1 MQRSTR
7 IIQLVFEPL
16 DLLPQA
22 VPFLTIPI
30 ALAPQLLLFAL
41 LPFELGDQLLARC
54 GAPAR
59 LHALVMPRLAGT
71 YKPKLRRSRRSDGVL
86 AATTR

>member
-7 IIQLVFEPL
+7 VVQLVFEAL
-16 DLLPQA
+16 NFLPQT

-41 LPFELGDQLLARC
+41 LSFELGDQLLA
-54 GAPAR
+54 
-59 LHALVMPRLAGT
+59 
-71 YKPKLRRSRRSDGVL
+71 
-86 AATTR
+86 